1 MAPEPESDPFLEE
14 AERRG
19 ILTASQAADCR
30 RVADALREVQVELSI
45 EEIAARKG
53 FVTTDQAAEIRRALA
68 RLRVGRYEVIE
79 RLGEGAAGIV
89 WKARD
94 TKLDRVVALKLL
106 SQKAQVSPSFRE
118 RFLREARIAVSLN
131 HVNIVRGLDYGEADG
146 YQYFAMEF
154 VEGENAEVRLARVG
168 RFQEREAVAIA
179 LDVVHALQYVQK
191 FLIVHRDI
199 KPSNLLLT
207 PTGHVKVCDLGLAKP
222 MLSETELLEG
232 DGTTAGTPYYMSPE
246 QIREPE
252 KVDWKSDVYSLGATL
267 YHMLTGVPVFRFDD
281 TKGVIQ
287 KHLKERPRNPR
298 EHVLELS
305 DGVASV
311 VLRMLQKT
319 PDDRYGG
326 LDELA
331 SDLESVLAGR
341 TPLHTAPP
349 VPPEEATAERHARH
363 AVARRITEKTL
374 PRERFPWT
382 VAAMFAL
389 MVTAVVIVALNR
401 GGANPAAPD
410 PGPGRPTQTAAA
422 NPAPS
427 DAARPAHETAASPAP
442 KTAPWTEAARAS
454 RAAFETLLAGDV
466 HTLAADGHFS
476 AAIRKLR
483 DFEAAN
489 AGTDEASRRV
499 PEEIKRLDGL
509 AHGRFDEMVH
519 RANESAALHRF
530 EEARARATEAQ
541 KMEIDWA
548 DAEGRKALAAVDDA
562 ARTYERDREN
572 QAGAFAEVFGQT
584 LLEAGSSGIEA
595 ARALVDKRARTL
607 TACDQELS
615 DLRDDLDLL
624 NRRGLDPDGIN
635 ATSERG
641 AYALFLVRLTRGEV
655 ELAGLAID
663 TVRQLGGDVDAARR
677 KLTAV
682 RDVLARKAG
691 TALDTAAMELSA
703 GRYDAA
709 LQAVADAQKILP
721 GHAPAVVM
729 TARIRLAKDETD
741 QAIQLMS
748 GLIAGGS
755 APAEAHLVLGHALA
769 KKGDDLAR
777 AESEIRRYLEA
788 VPAEEPGRAKAQ
800 ADCDAVHARRVE
812 GEAKAWRDV
821 AKKNEF
827 KSKPNI
833 TEGAWGRVLEVSPDD
848 AEALLGLARIYQ
860 STKRLPQAAVLLV
873 QAARSERA
881 TEAQKKQAADMLAPL
896 RKDGVAISSDDGRA
910 SAALAAR
917 FFAADDWVRC
927 VTECNSA
934 LALSPHLNG
943 ARVMLVRAYMALARE
958 QEGPSDYAKLAAE
971 KADFLV
977 QRYPD
982 DALPTPLRPE
992 AALPLALRADALLLL
1007 GETSKARDDAL
1018 RASITDPRC
1027 ATAHL
1032 ALGRARLVAGTPAD
1046 AVRAF
1051 QAAVAL
1057 DPTEEALLFLARAY
1071 VAGGDRESANGVLAT
1086 SRARFGQTDA
1096 YKEVVRLMN
1105 EGK

>member
-1 MAPEPESDPFLEE
+1 VAPEPDPFLEE

-19 ILTASQAADCR
+19 ILTASQAADIR
-30 RVADALREVQVELSI
+30 RIADAMREVEVELSV

-53 FVTTDQAAEIRRALA
+53 FVTPDQGAEIRRALA

-79 RLGEGAAGIV
+79 RIGEGAAGVV

-154 VEGENAEVRLARVG
+154 VDGENAEVRLARVG

-222 MLSETELLEG
+222 MLSESELLAS

-281 TKGVIQ
+281 RNGVIQ

-305 DGVASV
+305 DGIASV

-319 PDDRYGG
+319 PDDRYGA
-326 LDELA
+326 LDELS

-382 VAAMFAL
+382 IAAMFGL
-389 MVTAVVIVALNR
+389 MVTAVGIVALNR
-401 GGANPAAPD
+401 GAAKPAAPAD
-410 PGPGRPTQTAAA
+410 GPGRPTEASAVTPPQTGPAHPGPETAAA
-422 NPAPS
+422 LAPQNPSAA
-427 DAARPAHETAASPAP
+427 DAARRSSE
-442 KTAPWTEAARAS
+442 
-454 RAAFETLLAGDV
+454 AFETLLRKDV
-466 HTLAADGHFS
+466 HDAAADGHFS
-476 AAIRKLR
+476 AAMRMLR
-483 DFEAAN
+483 DFATAN
-489 AGTDEASRRV
+489 AGTDEATRRV
-499 PEEIKRLDGL
+499 PEEIKRLDGN
-509 AHGRFDEMVH
+509 ARGRFNESVRHANEAAAVHRFDE
-519 RANESAALHRF
+519 
-530 EEARARATEAQ
+530 ARRLVSEAQ

-548 DAEGRKALAAVDDA
+548 DAEARKALAAVDDA
-562 ARTYERDREN
+562 ARNYDREREV
-572 QAGAFAEVFGQT
+572 QAGAFADLFGQT
-584 LLEAGSSGIEA
+584 LLEAGSAGIEA
-595 ARALVDKRARTL
+595 ARALVDRKARTL
-607 TACDQELS
+607 TACDEELS
-615 DLRDDLDLL
+615 DLRDDLDLM
-624 NRRGLDPDGIN
+624 NRRGLDPDAIN

-641 AYALFLVRLTRGEV
+641 AYALFLARLARGEL
-655 ELAGLAID
+655 EQAGLAID
-663 TVRQLGGDVDAARR
+663 AVRELKGDVDAARR

-691 TALDTAAMELSA
+691 TALDTAKMELSA
-703 GRYDAA
+703 GRFDAA
-709 LQAVADAQKILP
+709 LRAVAEAQKILP
-721 GHAPAVVM
+721 GHPPAVVLI
-729 TARIRLAKDETD
+729 AQIRLEKGETD
-741 QAIQLMS
+741 QAIQLMA
-748 GLIAGGS
+748 GLLAGGS
-755 APAEAHLVLGHALA
+755 APPEAHLVLGQALA

-777 AESEIRRYLEA
+777 AEAEMQRYLDA
-788 VPAEEPGRAKAQ
+788 VPVEEQGRGKAQ

-812 GEAKAWRDV
+812 GEAKAWREV
-821 AKKNEF
+821 AQKSYAN
-827 KSKPNI
+827 KSKQNI
-833 TEGAWGRVLEVSPDD
+833 TEGAWGRVLEVIPDD
-848 AEALLGLARIYQ
+848 PEALIGLARIYRD
-860 STKRLPQAAVLLV
+860 TKRLPQAATLLL
-873 QAARSERA
+873 QAARSKRA
-881 TEAQKKQAADMLAPL
+881 TEAHKRQAAEMLAQL
-896 RKDGVAISSDDGRA
+896 KTAGVALSEDDGRA
-910 SAALAAR
+910 SAALAVR
-917 FFAADDWVRC
+917 YFAAEEWVRC
-927 VTECNSA
+927 VTEANAA
-934 LALSPHLNG
+934 LLQSPHLN
-943 ARVMLVRAYMALARE
+943 ATRVILVRAYTAMARE
-958 QEGPSDYAKLAAE
+958 QGAPSDYAKLAVE

-982 DALPTPLRPE
+982 DALPPALRAE

-1018 RASITDPRC
+1018 RASLTDPRC
-1027 ATAHL
+1027 AMAHL
-1032 ALGRARLVAGTPAD
+1032 VLGRARLAAGSDAD
-1046 AVRAF
+1046 AVRSF
-1051 QAAVAL
+1051 QEAVSL
-1057 DPTEEALLFLARAY
+1057 DATEEALLLLARAY
-1071 VAGGDRESANGVLAT
+1071 VAAGDRESARGVLAT

-1096 YKEVVRLMN
+1096 YKAVADLLN
-1105 EGK
+1105 EGN